1 VVTDSDHLRNQ
12 RIVFYSEDIER
23 IDAILSEFLE
33 LSGSKCNL
41 LIDKEGH
48 MVTSCGDTDS
58 IDEQSVAALVAGSY
72 AATREMAKLLGEDEF
87 SVLFHQGK
95 RDSIQL
101 SMVGDRTILA
111 TVFDDKTTVGMVRL
125 YARTACEKM
134 EEIFEDIA
142 RKPKRSGTLDAE
154 FGSSAK
160 GALDFFFTE

>member
-1 VVTDSDHLRNQ
+1 MVTDSEHLRNQ
-12 RIVFYSEDIER
+12 RIVFYSEDIEQ
-23 IDAILSEFLE
+23 IDAILCEFLE

-58 IDEQSVAALVAGSY
+58 IDEQTVAALVAGSY

-101 SMVGDRTILA
+101 SMVGNRTILA
-111 TVFDDKTTVGMVRL
+111 TVFDDRTTVGMVRL
-125 YARTACEKM
+125 HARAACDKLEVVF
-134 EEIFEDIA
+134 EEIHS
-142 RKPKRSGTLDAE
+142 KPKRSGSLGSE